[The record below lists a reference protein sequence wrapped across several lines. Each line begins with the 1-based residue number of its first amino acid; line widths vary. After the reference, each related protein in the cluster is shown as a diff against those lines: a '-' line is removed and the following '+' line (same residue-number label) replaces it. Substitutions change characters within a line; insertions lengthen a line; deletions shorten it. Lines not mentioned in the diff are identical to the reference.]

1 MSMRCTMQKAFWV
14 KSKCG
19 LMMFFVCFLMFYRSS
34 MLNQLSNFAPLC
46 RFRRCAPCHLGSHPT
61 LQWPSRG
68 FPRGRPLVFS
78 RKAAPPSAPS
88 PGCSGSHW
96 SQDPTRIENRLD
108 LTVHWVYFQQ
118 TCVKRSW
125 KWKKL
130 PKLWNHVEL
139 RVISNAKNLS
149 SKLCNCSKAQPRWPI
164 LRPDC
169 ELSDPPRPYH
179 QVPASPPQGPL
190 AWQAN
195 KPKLQC
201 PQCPGET
208 ARKR

>member
-1 MSMRCTMQKAFWV
+1 
-14 KSKCG
+14 
-19 LMMFFVCFLMFYRSS
+19 MFFDVF
-34 MLNQLSNFAPLC
+34 
-46 RFRRCAPCHLGSHPT
+46 CAPRCSTSSPTSLLFVVSGAVHLATSGPEPSNDP
-61 LQWPSRG
+61 PEGSRG
-68 FPRGRPLVFS
+68 EGHWC
-78 RKAAPPSAPS
+78 SAERQLHLLLRHQVAVVHTDHKILNEPKS
-88 PGCSGSHW
+88 
-96 SQDPTRIENRLD
+96 RLD

-125 KWKKL
+125 KWIKL
-130 PKLWNHVEL
+130 PNLWNYVEL
-139 RVISNAKNLS
+139 RVISNAKKNLA
-149 SKLCNCSKAQPRWPI
+149 SKHCNCSKAQPRWPI

-179 QVPASPPQGPL
+179 QVPSPPQPL